1 MIYEIENRNN
11 IISAATPFTGLSPVP
26 HLHTH
31 LEMIY
36 LSEGA
41 SMATLDYKDF
51 LLEEG
56 DLFLAFPN
64 QIHFYHDMLPS
75 RGTLIIFAND
85 FCKEL
90 KELFQTRIPISPVI
104 KSELLPADIQTKL
117 NLILEQACSKEPFAH
132 LAAQGYLLAL
142 LCELLRRMSLIPS
155 PHSYDSIKNILNF
168 CSERYTE
175 PLSLDILSRELH
187 LNKYYI
193 SHLFKER
200 MKISFTDFIN
210 EMRVEYAC
218 SLLKQNSNITEAAF
232 TSGFC
237 SVRTFNRAF
246 SKVMKTTPREYIRE
260 SHK

>member
-104 KSELLPADIQTKL
+104 KSELLPAYNFSRP
-117 NLILEQACSKEPFAH
+117 NL
-132 LAAQGYLLAL
+132 
-142 LCELLRRMSLIPS
+142 
-155 PHSYDSIKNILNF
+155 
-168 CSERYTE
+168 
-175 PLSLDILSRELH
+175 
-187 LNKYYI
+187 
-193 SHLFKER
+193 
-200 MKISFTDFIN
+200 
-210 EMRVEYAC
+210 
-218 SLLKQNSNITEAAF
+218 AF
-232 TSGFC
+232 
-237 SVRTFNRAF
+237 
-246 SKVMKTTPREYIRE
+246 
-260 SHK
+260 